1 MIIKKS
7 NNISGF
13 TLPELMVSMVI
24 AAVVMSMALG
34 IYFNMKQQ
42 YTKLSERH
50 RINTDQLMVKQIFY
64 NAIGHAGYITKYGDL
79 HQQLVDNSGD
89 NLGDIFGKMGIISIG
104 KAPIEGVSSLP
115 EGLTLSAEA
124 CQQRKAEQ
132 NDLRSMNLNK
142 EIYCV
147 EQDTD
152 YLIIQRS
159 SLDSSLKTNSSN
171 NIFKVNDF
179 QKDRSPER
187 DISIN
192 DYLVLCNAFECDLV
206 KAGAIT
212 GDFVSTTTRIE
223 NKFKVGDYVG
233 KYVLEVFF
241 VADNGKKDKDGKELY
256 SLYEYIK
263 QNSDDSSMYELIS
276 NVSDL
281 KIEYVLNSDV
291 HKGDAELNWQ
301 EIEKDPINVRSD
313 TIAALKIS
321 FKVSGQP
328 TSKIFLVG
336 DA

>member
-1 MIIKKS
+1 MIVRKS
-7 NNISGF
+7 NKVSGF

-24 AAVVMSMALG
+24 AAIVMSMAIG
-34 IYFNMKQQ
+34 IYINMKQQ
-42 YTKLSERH
+42 YSKLNERH
-50 RINTDQLMVKQIFY
+50 RINSDQLMVKQIFY

-79 HQQLVDNSGD
+79 HQQFVDNSGD
-89 NLGDIFGKMGIISIG
+89 NLEDIFGKMGVITIG

-115 EGLTLSAEA
+115 EGMTLPFDA
-124 CQQRKAEQ
+124 CQQLKDDQ
-132 NDLRSMNLNK
+132 KDLKSMGLDK
-142 EIYCV
+142 EIHCI
-147 EQDTD
+147 EPNTD
-152 YLIIQRS
+152 YLVIQRS
-159 SLDSSLKTNSSN
+159 SLNSSLKTNSSN
-171 NIFKVNDF
+171 NIFKVNNF
-179 QKDRSPER
+179 QKNISPER
-187 DISIN
+187 DISID

-233 KYVLEVFF
+233 KYVLEIFF
-241 VADNGKKDKDGKELY
+241 VAANGKKDKDGKELY

-263 QNSDDSSMYELIS
+263 QNSNDSSMYELIN

-281 KIEYVLNSDV
+281 KIQYVLNSDV
-291 HKGDAELNWQ
+291 HQGSAELNWQ
-301 EIEKDPINVRSD
+301 QIEKEPINVRSD

-321 FKVSGQP
+321 FKVSGQS

>member
-1 MIIKKS
+1 MIVRKK
-7 NNISGF
+7 NRASGF

-24 AAVVMSMALG
+24 AAIVMTMAIG
-34 IYFNMKQQ
+34 IYINMKQQ
-42 YTKLSERH
+42 YTKLNEKH
-50 RINTDQLMVKQIFY
+50 RINADQLMVKQIFY

-79 HQQLVDNSGD
+79 HQDLVDNSGD
-89 NLGDIFGKMGIISIG
+89 NLEDIFGKMGTIAIG
-104 KAPIEGVSSLP
+104 KAPLEGVSSLP
-115 EGLTLSAEA
+115 EGLSLSDEA
-124 CQQRKAEQ
+124 CQQRKADQ
-132 NDLRSMNLNK
+132 DNLKGMSLNK
-142 EIYCV
+142 EIHCV
-147 EQDTD
+147 EPNTD
-152 YLIIQRS
+152 YLVIQRS
-159 SLDSSLKTNSSN
+159 SLNSSLKTNSSN

-179 QKDRSPER
+179 QKDISPER
-187 DISIN
+187 DISID

-233 KYVLEVFF
+233 KYVLEIFF
-241 VADNGKKDKDGKELY
+241 VADSGKKNKDGKELY

-263 QNSDDSSMYELIS
+263 QNSNDSSMYELIS

-281 KIEYVLNSDV
+281 KIAYVLNSDV
-291 HKGDAELNWQ
+291 HRGNPELNWQ
-301 EIEKDPINVRSD
+301 EIEKSPINVRSD

-321 FKVSGQP
+321 FKVSDQP

>member
-1 MIIKKS
+1 MIVRKS
-7 NNISGF
+7 NKASGF

-24 AAVVMSMALG
+24 AAIVMSMALG
-34 IYFNMKQQ
+34 IYINMKQQ
-42 YTKLSERH
+42 YTKLNEKH

-79 HQQLVDNSGD
+79 HQHLVDNSGD
-89 NLGDIFGKMGIISIG
+89 NLGDIFGKMGIITIG
-104 KAPIEGVSSLP
+104 KAPIEEVSGLP
-115 EGLTLSAEA
+115 EGLTLPFES
-124 CQQRKAEQ
+124 CQQRKADQ
-132 NDLRSMNLNK
+132 GDLKSMNLNK
-142 EIYCV
+142 EIHCV
-147 EQDTD
+147 EPDTD
-152 YLIIQRS
+152 YLVIQRS

-179 QKDRSPER
+179 QKNISPER
-187 DISIN
+187 NISID

-212 GDFVSTTTRIE
+212 GDFVSTTNRIE

-233 KYVLEVFF
+233 KYVLEIFF
-241 VADNGKKDKDGKELY
+241 VADTGKKDKDGKELY

-263 QNSDDSSMYELIS
+263 QNSNDSSMYELIS

-281 KIEYVLNSDV
+281 KIQYVLNSDI
-291 HKGDAELNWQ
+291 HRGSAELNWQ
-301 EIEKDPINVRSD
+301 EIEKAPINVRSD
-313 TIAALKIS
+313 TIAALRVS